1 MLFPLEQNTPEF
13 AVFTALNTE
22 LLYFLEHAIPAGG
35 FNRQSLS
42 DTPLGLACWNNKK
55 VPNGKGLLTWDKFK
69 TLHEALQTEPEA
81 LRRRLYETVR
91 DNQNFEELFQQR
103 RHDLL
108 TFMPALLME
117 KLQSLCYHLYVGTK
131 GLGDVKAAAGG
142 VDIDIHFTD
151 FKAVNGE
158 VCRACGLEVVA
169 PLRANVP
176 NAQQWRA
183 DYDHFL
189 CKSKYPI
196 FAVHPKNLFPIC
208 RTCNQDAKKTK
219 DLFFCNT
226 VRQQRFSFYP
236 YTEGASGLVALE
248 IDLDDISPKVR
259 VRLDSEDPVL
269 KSKLDTWN
277 DVFEIKNLVEGRYL
291 PLEHYVSDRIRPRNL
306 LDLQAQV
313 ARELDPPSVA
323 ALKRTEG
330 VFWDHKLYVA
340 LSRINLDLVWS
351 VVEFQEQE
359 HGAPGGE
366 AILAGA

>member
-13 AVFTALNTE
+13 AVFTALNAE

-55 VPNGKGLLTWDKFK
+55 VPNGKELLTLDKFK
-69 TLHEALQTEPEA
+69 ALHIALQRESEA
-81 LRRRLYETVR
+81 IRQRLFEAMR
-91 DNQNFEELFQQR
+91 DNQDFADLFQQR
-103 RHDLL
+103 SYDLL
-108 TFMPALLME
+108 EFVPLALM
-117 KLQSLCYHLYVGTK
+117 KLLQALCYHLYTHTK
-131 GLGDVKAAAGG
+131 ALVDVIAAAGG
-142 VDIDIHFTD
+142 MDISGHFTD
-151 FKAVNGE
+151 FKTVNGQ
-158 VCRACGLEVVA
+158 VCRACGLYLVA
-169 PLRANVP
+169 PFRANIP
-176 NAQQWRA
+176 DEDQWRA
-183 DYDHFL
+183 DYDHLL

-208 RTCNQDAKKTK
+208 QTCNQDAKKSK
-219 DLFFCNT
+219 DMFFCDT
-226 VRQQRFSFYP
+226 TKQQRQSFYP
-236 YTEGASGLVALE
+236 YAEGASQLVDLE
-248 IDLDDISPKVR
+248 IELNDISPKVR

-313 ARELDPPSVA
+313 EREQNPPSVA

-330 VFWDHKLYVA
+330 VFWDYKLYVA